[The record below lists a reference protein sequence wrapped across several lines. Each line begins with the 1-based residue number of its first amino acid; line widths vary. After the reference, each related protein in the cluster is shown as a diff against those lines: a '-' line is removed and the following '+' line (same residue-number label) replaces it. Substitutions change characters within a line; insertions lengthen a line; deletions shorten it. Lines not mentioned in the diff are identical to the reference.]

1 MSALGIKVKERLLLF
16 IKYNGLSNL
25 AFEKACGLSNGYIRN
40 FKGNLGNDKL
50 ANILSAFPK
59 LSKEWLLYGEGEMLV
74 GQQEFEIPTE
84 VKPTSDNSL
93 LEYLQRKIAEL
104 EGKIDKLNEEK
115 ADLLQEN
122 AVLRYENSM
131 LTPRKGDAED
141 AAGSLSASAV

>member
-74 GQQEFEIPTE
+74 GQQKSEAPAEE
-84 VKPTSDNSL
+84 QPTSDNSL